1 MHRFGIG
8 DPIGVG
14 EIAVVC
20 FAEFVHAFPLNQ
32 PVAAI
37 HKHQNDKRQM
47 LTHGGFQLLT
57 VHHQPAVAGDDQYA
71 LIGRNELG
79 GQRAG
84 QGEAHRCET
93 VGNQAGLGL
102 VAVIV
107 TGDPHLVRAYV
118 GEQNVARTHDF
129 AHVDQHALRLHGER
143 SVRRIAFML
152 GDELLTDG

>member
-1 MHRFGIG
+1 
-8 DPIGVG
+8 
-14 EIAVVC
+14 
-20 FAEFVHAFPLNQ
+20 
-32 PVAAI
+32 
-37 HKHQNDKRQM
+37 M

-107 TGDPHLVRAYV
+107 TAIHILCAPTSESRM
-118 GEQNVARTHDF
+118 VARTHGLLRTS
-129 AHVDQHALRLHGER
+129 DQHALRLQGEG